1 MFIRY
6 KSGRLFTKPPTQ
18 NFQKTPQF
26 AGISNFDEYLKKTPQ
41 FAGIS
46 NFDEYLKKDLTKK
59 TIFII

>member
-26 AGISNFDEYLKKTPQ
+26 AGISNFDEYLKK
-41 FAGIS
+41 
-46 NFDEYLKKDLTKK
+46 DLIKK